1 MTHVTILILSLIVS
15 ETQTDG
21 QAKCIF
27 RYILIYMNIVLY
39 FYCEITVWNSNN
51 LSYVNKYLCY
61 QNIIKVYLIKLGG
74 CHIVIF
80 IILCV
85 KPSYLSALLSRVASE
100 GKTKTESRGL
110 SLM

>member
-1 MTHVTILILSLIVS
+1 
-15 ETQTDG
+15 
-21 QAKCIF
+21 
-27 RYILIYMNIVLY
+27 MNIVLY

-61 QNIIKVYLIKLGG
+61 QNTIKIYLIKLGG

-110 SLM
+110 SLMNVIPTSENALSRVMHNV